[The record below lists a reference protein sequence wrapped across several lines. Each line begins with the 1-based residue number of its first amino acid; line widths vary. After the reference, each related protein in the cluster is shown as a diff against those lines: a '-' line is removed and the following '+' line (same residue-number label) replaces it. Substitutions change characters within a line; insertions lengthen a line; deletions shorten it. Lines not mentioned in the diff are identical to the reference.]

1 MENQNIIVLGH
12 QNPDT
17 DTIISTIVYSQIKKK
32 MGFDVKAGRLGEIN
46 KETKFVLS
54 FFKQEAPELIESVKE
69 KQVVLLDH
77 NESSQSAVDIKEA
90 DIVEIIDHH
99 YIGNLST
106 QKPIYCRF
114 EPIGS
119 TSSIIFKLAQEKKI
133 KLNKVQAGLLLAGL
147 ISDTLFLTS
156 PTTTQEDKKIAKE
169 LIKISKV
176 NAKKLADQMFEA
188 KSDISGMDI
197 KDIIKADYK
206 EFSFKDS
213 KIGIGVFETAK
224 PEVMSPKDPEI
235 FQELEKL
242 KQDQKIDFC
251 FFLVVDILKQNS
263 VLYLISQKEEEVA
276 RNVFK
281 GRIFERKMILPG
293 VVSRKKQVL
302 PPLAEYF
309 GENS

>member
-1 MENQNIIVLGH
+1 MENIIVLGH

-17 DTIISTIVYSQIKKK
+17 DTIVSTIVYSQIKKK
-32 MGFDVKAGRLGEIN
+32 MGLNTKAGRLGEPN

-77 NESSQSAVDIKEA
+77 NEGSQSAVDIKEA
-90 DIVEIIDHH
+90 EIIEIVDHH

-106 QKPIYCRF
+106 PKPIYCRF

-119 TSSIIFKLAQEKKI
+119 TSSIVFKLAQEKKI
-133 KLNKVQAGLLLAGL
+133 KLNKIQAGLLLAGL

-156 PTTTQEDKKIAKE
+156 PTTTQEDKKIFKE
-169 LIKISKV
+169 LVKISKV
-176 NAKKLADQMFEA
+176 NAKKLADQMFQA

-197 KDIIKADYK
+197 KDIVKADYK
-206 EFSFKDS
+206 EFSFKNT

-224 PEVMSPKDPEI
+224 PEVMSPKDDKI
-235 FQELEKL
+235 FEELEKL
-242 KQDQKIDFC
+242 KQDQKTDFC

-263 VLYLISQKEEEVA
+263 VLYLIGQKEQEVA
-276 RNVFK
+276 EQVFK
-281 GRIFERKMILPG
+281 GKMSGKKMLLPG

-302 PPLAEYF
+302 PPLAKHFE
-309 GENS
+309 